1 MLSSL
6 LTLLTISPRSVQ
18 PPPLSPFRPLPD
30 AFAINVDHFNGEDMT
45 VTVAKPLVELE
56 MTRLSAALREKDSW
70 WIKFQNEEILAK
82 WRVEAVQQA
91 KLMKPSHIDY
101 VLKELD
107 GYAKLRGEATGAEV
121 GCYDKIWQSDKLIP
135 SSLKQRLMDGVA
147 KLESVPDSE
156 KDWHPRSNHQV
167 LDLVHPSLYP
177 IVYERTLAYHG
188 NTSDPQHRYL
198 QAIPMP
204 PVVEAHDKYGFF
216 AEDGNYHVSYQFQWL
231 PTDFEVSQDGK
242 SAKSVSYINNLDPG
256 VHLDLHH
263 TLEDVVAKFVP
274 LFEHV
279 LTDSIPE
286 NKAVPQRVPN
296 RYSYNETYAPQ
307 PEWSDN
313 LDDDENEA
321 AYQQW
326 AKNRPYIGPEVN
338 PKGYQLGSLEHR
350 RFNYTLA
357 DKTIQVIVKLA
368 NIHLTPEKP
377 TYAGGSWH
385 IEGMSNEAIAV
396 SGLYYYDEDNISESR
411 LAFRTAA
418 ANPGTYEQG
427 DKRGCLLTWG
437 VGPDEPCVNELGS
450 IRTSQDRTIAF
461 PNIYQHRVS
470 PFELKD
476 KSRPGYRKIL
486 ALFLVDPAIHRP
498 STTTVPPQQQDW
510 HITPN
515 PDLGPNF
522 LTRVEGGMS
531 RREAEN
537 YRLELMDERTAFVK
551 ENNDKFFSVAFSM
564 CEH

>member
-6 LTLLTISPRSVQ
+6 LALLTISPRNVQ

-56 MTRLSAALREKDSW
+56 MTRLSAALREKDLW
-70 WIKFQNEEILAK
+70 WTKFQNEEILAK

-107 GYAKLRGEATGAEV
+107 GYAKLRDEATGVEV
-121 GCYDKIWQSDKLIP
+121 GCYDKIWQSDKLVP
-135 SSLKQRLMDGVA
+135 SSLKQRLLDGIA
-147 KLESVPDSE
+147 KLENVPDSE

-188 NTSDPQHRYL
+188 NTSDPQQRRL

-242 SAKSVSYINNLDPG
+242 SAKSVSYINNLNPG

-296 RYSYNETYAPQ
+296 EYSYNETYAPQ

-313 LDDDENEA
+313 LDEEENEA
-321 AYQQW
+321 AWQQW
-326 AKNRPYIGPEVN
+326 AKNRPYFGPEVN
-338 PKGYQLGSLEHR
+338 PRGYQLGSLEHR

-357 DKTIQVIVKLA
+357 GKTIQVIVKLA

-461 PNIYQHRVS
+461 PNVYQHRVS

-476 KSRPGYRKIL
+476 KTRPGHRKIV